1 MIPDASHFSGSG
13 HRYDFDMDLHFQ
25 VDQSFYSR
33 DAKNVFCMFLRPLR
47 RCIICTEEL
56 KIIFFN
62 MIYNPTK
69 LYIHSMQETICQTLS
84 GVSISEQLD
93 VLREQL
99 VEERMQRQVA
109 EFPMDF
115 VGAWS
120 YQILAAESIRHQR
133 DFPEV
138 WVEASQTT
146 YKVNK

>member
-1 MIPDASHFSGSG
+1 
-13 HRYDFDMDLHFQ
+13 
-25 VDQSFYSR
+25 
-33 DAKNVFCMFLRPLR
+33 
-47 RCIICTEEL
+47 
-56 KIIFFN
+56 

-69 LYIHSMQETICQTLS
+69 VVYRLNARDRICQTLP

-133 DFPEV
+133 DFLEV
-138 WVEASQTT
+138 WVEASHNLQSQ
-146 YKVNK
+146 